1 MISDLPITKNPAARY
16 VPWTVGLMM
25 YLASLAAFLFI
36 VGFHFFG
43 SWRHDLR
50 THITL
55 EIPTYSLFTSTNSS
69 NDLSTLLPKIKDV
82 VEKTPGVIHISILSP
97 SEGQKLLSPWLKD
110 QEILLKNLPLPTLI
124 EIEKNPETFNAPLL
138 ETSLK
143 KIFPLIRIIN
153 HQTHF
158 SKIFILGMSL
168 EVFLLTLMSAFFCTS
183 LLTLSFAT
191 RTSLLIHKN
200 IIDILSLLGASDV
213 IIAKE
218 FQSHARIMAIK
229 GALTAYILL
238 FLTTFLALFLFQ
250 GYEMFSFP
258 FFIIHFSWDL
268 FLALLVP
275 VLMGFFMIFSARLSI
290 QRLLKKLDYA

>member
-1 MISDLPITKNPAARY
+1 MASDLPITKNPAARY

-55 EIPTYSLFTSTNSS
+55 EVPTHSLFTSTNPS
-69 NDLSTLLPKIKDV
+69 NDISTLIQKIKEV
-82 VEKTPGVIHISILSP
+82 VQKTPGVVHISVVSP
-97 SEGQKLLSPWLKD
+97 SDGQKLLSPWLKD
-110 QEILLKNLPLPTLI
+110 QQILLKNLPLPTLI
-124 EIEKNPETFNAPLL
+124 EIEKHPDTFNAPLL
-138 ETSLK
+138 ENSLK
-143 KIFPLIRIIN
+143 RIFPLIRIIN

-158 SKIFILGMSL
+158 SKIFILGLSL
-168 EVFLLTLMSAFFCTS
+168 EIFLLTLMSAFFFTAF
-183 LLTLSFAT
+183 LTLSFAT

-229 GALTAYILL
+229 GAITAYVLL
-238 FLTTFLALFLFQ
+238 FLTAFLAFFLFQ
-250 GYEMFSFP
+250 GHEMFSFP
-258 FFIIHFSWDL
+258 VFIMHFSWDL
-268 FLALLVP
+268 FLGFLVP
-275 VLMGFFMIFSARLSI
+275 VLMGSFMIFSARLSI
-290 QRLLKKLDYA
+290 KRLLKKLDHA